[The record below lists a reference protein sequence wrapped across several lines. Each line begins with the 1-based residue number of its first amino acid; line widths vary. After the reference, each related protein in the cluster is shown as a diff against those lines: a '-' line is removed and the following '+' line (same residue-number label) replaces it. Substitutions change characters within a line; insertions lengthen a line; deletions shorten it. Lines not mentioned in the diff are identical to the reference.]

1 MRPALAAAFA
11 LALAACGFQL
21 RGTASLPYETLY
33 LPGATSGIALD
44 LKRSIQSGTGTRV
57 VDDPKAAQA
66 QLQFT
71 EEARVKEIL
80 SLSSAGRVREFRL
93 VYRVGFRV
101 TDGKGGEFLP
111 LSTVA
116 LNRDVT
122 YDDTVVLAKEAEE
135 QLLFREM
142 QADMVQQILRRIAA
156 ARKPPAADATSR

>member
-1 MRPALAAAFA
+1 LRPALAAALA
-11 LALAACGFQL
+11 LALAACGFHL
-21 RGTASLPYETLY
+21 RGTASLPFETLY
-33 LPGATSGIALD
+33 LPSASAGIALD
-44 LKRSIQSGTGTRV
+44 LKRSIQSGTATRV

-66 QLQFT
+66 HLQFT

-101 TDGKGGEFLP
+101 TDGKGGDYLP

-142 QADMVQQILRRIAA
+142 QSDMVQQILRRIAA
-156 ARKPPAADATSR
+156 AKKPPADATTR